1 MRVSMFRRIH
11 GFTIIELM
19 VTLAVLAIVLG
30 IAVPSFQKQI
40 INNKSQ
46 TMGDEFAQAL
56 NFARSEAV
64 KNKKRVSICASSNGT
79 SCIGGW
85 SEGFIVFQDN
95 AASDTADAITLGPI
109 YRVWSK
115 LSSAGTLTVKRGP
128 LDNNGTATSF
138 IRYTSLGTL
147 APIENKP
154 VNISL
159 KLTGCTGKAARKISV
174 NLSGFVNVQSDDC

>member
-1 MRVSMFRRIH
+1 MLKRIQ
-11 GFTIIELM
+11 GFTLIELM
-19 VTLAVLAIVLG
+19 ITLAVMAIVLS
-30 IAVPSFQKQI
+30 IAVPSFQTLI

-79 SCIGGW
+79 SCTGSW

-95 AASDTADAITLGPI
+95 AASDTAGAISLGPI
-109 YRVWSK
+109 YRVWPK
-115 LSSAGTLTVKRGP
+115 LSAAGTFTVKRG
-128 LDNNGTATSF
+128 TAPTSF

-147 APIENKP
+147 APIGNETIT
-154 VNISL
+154 VSL
-159 KLTGCTGKAARKISV
+159 KLTGCTGKAARIISV

>member
-1 MRVSMFRRIH
+1 MRVGMFKRTQ
-11 GFTIIELM
+11 GFTLIELM

-30 IAVPSFQKQI
+30 IAVPSFQTQI
-40 INNKSQ
+40 INNRSL

-79 SCIGGW
+79 SCTGSW

-95 AASDTADAITLGPI
+95 AASDTVDAVSLGPI
-109 YRVWSK
+109 YKVWPK
-115 LSSAGTLTVKRGP
+115 LSAAGTFTVNRVTTS
-128 LDNNGTATSF
+128 TATSF

-147 APIENKP
+147 APINNETIE
-154 VNISL
+154 VSL

-174 NLSGFVNVQSDDC
+174 NLSGFVSVQSDDC